1 MFVAPGLFVSVHS
14 LEDPS
19 SFLSIHILVD
29 PSSFLSIH
37 MSRLTN
43 YSSKGSKSPFPG
55 LHWHTGTLT
64 PTQTSFNTVSSTQG
78 QWLLGSSILCVN
90 RFSYISKMP
99 EIKNLGAEEMT

>member
-43 YSSKGSKSPFPG
+43 YSSKGS
-55 LHWHTGTLT
+55 GTLFWH
-64 PTQTSFNTVSSTQG
+64 PQASAHVSYTQTHD
-78 QWLLGSSILCVN
+78 L
-90 RFSYISKMP
+90 
-99 EIKNLGAEEMT
+99 